1 LEAVSVTSEEGR
13 HVTLRVQRQTKLLL
27 VALVFGMPAIT
38 PVPSWGRGNQQT
50 PDAAAEVVDYRI
62 GPGDVLELVVWKEAD
77 LTRDVAVRADGKA
90 TVPLIGDIEA
100 TGRTSSQL
108 ASEITKA
115 LTRFVSAP
123 QVTVSVKVAQS
134 ARFYVLGQVA
144 KPGDFPLT
152 GRTTVIQG
160 LALAGGFK
168 EFAHTESIV
177 IVRQDRGVSL
187 PKGRPSES
195 LIQVN
200 YKKLE
205 DGKDLSQNVVL
216 RPGDTIL
223 VP

>member
-1 LEAVSVTSEEGR
+1 
-13 HVTLRVQRQTKLLL
+13 
-27 VALVFGMPAIT
+27 
-38 PVPSWGRGNQQT
+38 
-50 PDAAAEVVDYRI
+50 
-62 GPGDVLELVVWKEAD
+62 
-77 LTRDVAVRADGKA
+77 
-90 TVPLIGDIEA
+90 
-100 TGRTSSQL
+100 
-108 ASEITKA
+108 
-115 LTRFVSAP
+115 
-123 QVTVSVKVAQS
+123 
-134 ARFYVLGQVA
+134 VLGQVA

-160 LALAGGFK
+160 LALAGGLK
-168 EFAHTESIV
+168 EFAHPESIV
-177 IVRQDRGVSL
+177 IVRQDRGIYV